1 MIATLIVDDNKH
13 NRAVLVKLITE
24 YCPDINIVGEAS
36 SVETAEAAIKKL
48 SPELVF
54 LDIDLG
60 DGTAFELL
68 SKLPDHKYHIIFVTA
83 YDKYAID
90 AFKVNAV
97 DYLLKPISIS
107 DLEKAVDKLKDL
119 SRAVNYEKLLL
130 DLLRSKEKEADPD
143 KKIVISSQSGLKFV
157 DPLNIIRCE
166 ADGRYTKVI
175 LGDSSTLLSSKNLK
189 EFEDELSATV
199 FFRVHHSHLINMK
212 QIDEFYKNDDLILM
226 TNGDRVPLAQ
236 RKKNEFLE
244 TLTII

>member
-1 MIATLIVDDNKH
+1 MIQTLIVDYNKH

-24 YCPDINIVGEAS
+24 YCPDISIVGEAS
-36 SVETAEAAIKKL
+36 SVESAEAAIRKL
-48 SPELVF
+48 VPELVF

-68 SKLPDHKYHIIFVTA
+68 SKLPNINCHIIFVTA
-83 YDKYAID
+83 FDKYAIE
-90 AFKVNAV
+90 AFRVNAV
-97 DYLLKPISIS
+97 DYLLKPISIN
-107 DLEKAVDKLKDL
+107 DLENAVSKLKKLTRRID
-119 SRAVNYEKLLL
+119 YEKLFTDILAS
-130 DLLRSKEKEADPD
+130 REKQD
-143 KKIVISSQSGLKFV
+143 KKIVISSQVGLKFV
-157 DPLNIIRCE
+157 DPFHIIRCE

-175 LGDSSTLLSSKNLK
+175 LQDSTTLLSSKNLK
-189 EFEDELSATV
+189 EFEDELSSAL

-226 TNGDRVPLAQ
+226 NNGDKVPLAQ

>member
-1 MIATLIVDDNKH
+1 MMQALIVDDNKH

-24 YCPDINIVGEAS
+24 YCPDISIIGEAS
-36 SVETAEAAIKKL
+36 SVASAEVAIKKL
-48 SPELVF
+48 APGLIF
-54 LDIDLG
+54 LDVDLG

-68 SKLPDHKYHIIFVTA
+68 SKLPDNKAHIIFVTA
-83 YDKYAID
+83 FDKYAID

-107 DLEKAVDKLKDL
+107 DLENAVEKLKKVSTAMD
-119 SRAVNYEKLLL
+119 YEKLLQ
-130 DLLRSKEKEADPD
+130 DLFHSKIKTGDPD

-157 DPLNIIRCE
+157 EPSAIIRCE
-166 ADGRYTKVI
+166 ADGRYTKIV
-175 LGDSSTLLSSKNLK
+175 LQDNVTLLSSKNLK
-189 EFEDELSATV
+189 EFEDELPSAL

-226 TNGDRVPLAQ
+226 RNGDRIPLAQ
-236 RKKNEFLE
+236 RKRNEFLE